1 MTLIQSPLDLNA
13 YLGAEAEK
21 IDTALHRALA
31 MVAPD
36 LPEALRAPVAH
47 GVLTG
52 GKRLRP
58 VLCVAAYEAL
68 GSVAND
74 AVYDLAVSLEL
85 IHAYSLMHDDLP
97 CMDDAELRRGDP
109 TTHRVH
115 GEANTILGGLALIP
129 AAGLRAWSA
138 AQALGLPDEAAR
150 DIVSVLMQAAGA
162 SGMVGGQV
170 LDLEGEESVLD
181 EAALTDLHR
190 RKTGALLT
198 ASLELGAIAAEADS
212 GRRGALREYGRAIG
226 LAFQVADDILDATA
240 TADELGKNPSDAALG
255 KSTYVAIH
263 GLPEAKRR
271 AEVLVAE
278 ALDAL
283 ASAQIESEVLRG
295 LAAYVVE
302 RKK

>member
-13 YLGAEAEK
+13 YLGAESERVNA
-21 IDTALHRALA
+21 ALRRALA
-31 MVAPD
+31 LVSPD
-36 LPEALRAPVAH
+36 LPEALREAVAH

-115 GEANTILGGLALIP
+115 GETNTILGGLALIP

-150 DIVSVLMQAAGA
+150 DIVRVLMQAAGA

-212 GRRGALREYGRAIG
+212 VRRGALREYGRAIG

-240 TADELGKNPSDAALG
+240 TAGELGKNPSDAALG

-263 GLPEAKRR
+263 GLPEAERR
-271 AEVLVAE
+271 AHALVAD

-295 LAAYVVE
+295 LAAHVVE
-302 RKK
+302 RKN